1 MVLNSS
7 EAVCRGQVY
16 GIMTVVIFQS
26 SVSCC
31 STKFVWIQ
39 ILGNFLLFMFLM
51 FVLQQF
57 LHFMFFLCFLVCD
70 FSMVFCFYVSGY
82 LLFSH
87 SFKCYIVD
95 YFFTDVSLCLLVNV
109 FHCTRLEC
117 MPLFILCLVFCRSMD
132 GVHYFILAC
141 YIYCILYII
150 MSFGIQQ
157 RLCPHK
163 CFVCL
168 T

>member
-7 EAVCRGQVY
+7 KAVYRIQVY
-16 GIMTVVIFQS
+16 GIMTVVVFQC

-31 STKFVWIQ
+31 GKKFVWIQ

-87 SFKCYIVD
+87 SFKCYIID
-95 YFFTDVSLCLLVNV
+95 YFFTDLSLCLLVNV

-117 MPLFILCLVFCRSMD
+117 MPLFIICLVLCRSID
-132 GVHYFILAC
+132 GVHSRLLLFYLSML
-141 YIYCILYII
+141 YLLYIVHYNVFWDSI
-150 MSFGIQQ
+150 EAVS
-157 RLCPHK
+157 
-163 CFVCL
+163 

>member
-7 EAVCRGQVY
+7 EAVYRVQVY
-16 GIMTVVIFQS
+16 GIMTVVVFQS

-31 STKFVWIQ
+31 GTKFVQIQ

-51 FVLQQF
+51 FVLQLF

-70 FSMVFCFYVSGY
+70 FSLVFCFYVSGY

-95 YFFTDVSLCLLVNV
+95 YFFTGLSLCHLVNV
-109 FHCTRLEC
+109 FHCTRLEY
-117 MPLFILCLVFCRSMD
+117 MPLFNICLVLRRSMD
-132 GVHYFILAC
+132 VVHSRLLLFYFSML
-141 YIYCILYII
+141 YLLYIV
-150 MSFGIQQ
+150 
-157 RLCPHK
+157 H
-163 CFVCL
+163 
-168 T
+168 